1 MMRTLLAYGD
11 SNTHGTMP
19 MPDLDFMGR
28 FNSGERWPGI
38 MAGIMAGG
46 PTGWRVIEE
55 GHPGR
60 TTLHD
65 DPLEGAHKNGL
76 AVLPAILES
85 HRPIDAVI
93 LMLGTNDLKARF
105 AVTANDIARS
115 AEKLAAVILASN
127 AGPDG
132 GAPKVLMVA
141 PPPILETGCLAG
153 MFAGGAAKSAAF
165 AREYAAAAAHAGVPF
180 FDAGTVISVDPVDG
194 VHYDA
199 AAHRAIGQV
208 LAAEVMRLWP

>member
-1 MMRTLLAYGD
+1 MRTLLCYGD

-19 MPDLDFMGR
+19 MPDLDFAGR
-28 FNSGERWPGI
+28 FGPDERWPGVMRALI
-38 MAGIMAGG
+38 G
-46 PTGWRVIEE
+46 PGWHVIEE

-65 DPLEGAHKNGL
+65 DPMEGAHKNGL
-76 AVLPAILES
+76 LVLPAILES

-115 AEKLAAVILASN
+115 EEKLAALIRASN

-132 GAPKVLMVA
+132 VGPQVLMVA
-141 PPPILETGCLAG
+141 PPPILESGCLAG

-165 AREYAAAAAHAGVPF
+165 AREYAAAAAHAGVAF
-180 FDAGTVISVDPVDG
+180 FDAGSVIASDPLDG

-199 AAHRAIGQV
+199 AAHRALGR
-208 LAAEVMRLWP
+208 AMAGEVARLWA